1 MKKIKPSTQ
10 KYSTLTWVL
19 VVILIISGA
28 FLYRSL
34 NLKKLSLAPS
44 VTEHKV
50 PGVILSA
57 KTTKGL
63 DPKTGS
69 GLDEVTSFAVNDPVI
84 YLALTVNKPVKGT
97 NFEYTRYFNG
107 SYVDHGSL
115 KTNKD
120 GVSYISFSWKLKNT
134 SSKRLAG
141 DYLVKLYTNGNY
153 EKEVTYS
160 VR

>member
-1 MKKIKPSTQ
+1 MKKMKPSPQ
-10 KYSTLTWVL
+10 KYSSLTWVL

-44 VTEHKV
+44 VTEHKA

-57 KTTKGL
+57 KTTKAL

-69 GLDEVTSFAVNDPVI
+69 GLAEVTSFAVNDPVI

-134 SSKRLAG
+134 SSKRLVG

-153 EKEVTYS
+153 EKEITYS